1 MQLPRASSHGGAP
14 CRKPHPPCLSSAAL
28 FDIAQVRQQT
38 RTTQPTI
45 FSSSLSSSSHC
56 CLPSKMIAL
65 SSKSRDRSFGT
76 VSKAKDEHFVAAL
89 YIYGKMVAGTRCTF
103 GKASILS
110 LWRLLSLSDS
120 SDDASQVKEEPMVD
134 DLYNSGSRLTDL
146 V

>member
-1 MQLPRASSHGGAP
+1 
-14 CRKPHPPCLSSAAL
+14 
-28 FDIAQVRQQT
+28 
-38 RTTQPTI
+38 
-45 FSSSLSSSSHC
+45 
-56 CLPSKMIAL
+56 MIAP

-103 GKASILS
+103 GQASILS
-110 LWRLLSLSDS
+110 LWRLLSLPDS
-120 SDDASQVKEEPMVD
+120 SDDASQAKEEPIVD